1 MAHPE
6 IMAGLRQPG
15 GRAPAPVELRLVQQF
30 VNSVDREHG
39 PELFADAAG
48 LGDWLIERDL
58 LPAGAA
64 VSELE
69 WRQAL
74 DVREGLRALALHNNG
89 AALDAEAIARLNAA
103 ARSADLVVRV
113 GATGRAALIPVRG
126 GVDGALA
133 RLLGDVAR
141 AMAAGTW
148 ARMKACPN
156 DVCHWAF
163 YDHSRN
169 GSGTWCSMR
178 ICGNRT
184 KGRAYRRRRR

>member
-6 IMAGLRQPG
+6 IMAGVRQPG
-15 GRAPAPVELRLVQQF
+15 GRAPAPQSLRLVQQF

-39 PELFADAAG
+39 PDLFADPAG
-48 LGDWLIERDL
+48 LARWLADRGL
-58 LPAGAA
+58 LSPGAT

-69 WRQAL
+69 WRQAIEM
-74 DVREGLRALALHNNG
+74 REGLRALALHNNG
-89 AALDAEAIARLNAA
+89 VALDADAIARLNAA
-103 ARSADLVVRV
+103 ARSADLLVRFDDAGDAV
-113 GATGRAALIPVRG
+113 LRPVRA

-133 RLLGDVAR
+133 HLLGDVAR
-141 AMAAGTW
+141 AMGDGTW
-148 ARMKACPN
+148 ARLKACPN

-184 KGRAYRRRRR
+184 KGRAYRRRRG

>member
-15 GRAPAPVELRLVQQF
+15 GRAPAPAGLRLVQQF
-30 VNSVDREHG
+30 INSVDREHG
-39 PELFADAAG
+39 PELFADPTG
-48 LGDWLIERDL
+48 LADWLVERDL
-58 LPAGAA
+58 LPAGAG

-89 AALDAEAIARLNAA
+89 APLDSEAVTRLNAA
-103 ARSADLVVRV
+103 ARSADLVVRI
-113 GATGRAALIPVRG
+113 GATGRATLAPVRG

-141 AMAAGTW
+141 AMADGTW

-169 GSGTWCSMR
+169 GSGTWCSMN

>member
-1 MAHPE
+1 
-6 IMAGLRQPG
+6 MAGVRQPG
-15 GRAPAPVELRLVQQF
+15 GRAPAPAALRLVQQF

-39 PELFADAAG
+39 PDLFADPAG
-48 LGDWLIERDL
+48 LAGWLVERDL
-58 LPAGAA
+58 LPGGAT
-64 VSELE
+64 VSEPE
-69 WRQAL
+69 WRQAI

-89 AALDAEAIARLNAA
+89 VPLDAGAIARLNAA
-103 ARSADLVVRV
+103 ARSADLLVLFDDA
-113 GATGRAALIPVRG
+113 GAARLQPVRA

-141 AMAAGTW
+141 AMADGTW
-148 ARMKACPN
+148 SRLKACPN

>member
-6 IMAGLRQPG
+6 IMAGVRQPG
-15 GRAPAPVELRLVQQF
+15 GRAPAPDRLRLVQQF

-39 PELFADAAG
+39 PDLFADPPRLAG
-48 LGDWLIERDL
+48 WLVERGL
-58 LPAGAA
+58 LSPGAM
-64 VSELE
+64 VSEPE
-69 WRQAL
+69 WRQII

-89 AALDAEAIARLNAA
+89 APLDADAVARLNAA
-103 ARSADLVVRV
+103 ARSADLLVRIDDA
-113 GATGRAALIPVRG
+113 GDAALRPVRA

-141 AMAAGTW
+141 AMADGTW

-156 DVCHWAF
+156 DACHWLF

-169 GSGTWCSMR
+169 SSGTWCSMR